1 MEGKERLKQEAL
13 EMNDHNVILIFNY
26 IKEKE
31 ELQDKFNNEEKT
43 IKGMY
48 NFICNKA
55 RKLATKNVAMVNDQ
69 IVYLWAMAYFNKSNE
84 ELGINPKNIIEQN
97 KTKKLETTKIETKKK
112 EIEKEIKQEDS
123 QFSLFEEVQK

>member
-55 RKLATKNVAMVNDQ
+55 IKLATKNVAMVNDQ

-84 ELGINPKNIIEQN
+84 ELGINQKNIIEQN
-97 KTKKLETTKIETKKK
+97 KTKKSETMKIETKK
-112 EIEKEIKQEDS
+112 EEIKQKDT